1 MSSIESSK
9 ETKKIITGANPYM
22 PLWEHVPDGEPRVFT
37 YNGETR
43 IYLYGSHDTKK
54 TDYCGPDYVV
64 WSAPVDDPTS
74 WTCHGICYTA
84 SDGGDLYAPDVVQK
98 GDTFYMYAAENRG
111 SSIMLVTSKCPW
123 GPFGDPVKTELGF
136 DPGILVDD
144 DGKAYAF
151 WGFCE
156 CHAGELNDDMA
167 TLKPETIRRHI
178 IGHSKPF
185 WIKEDDGFVNPED
198 GFFEASS
205 PRKING
211 KYVLVYSKRYEYPR
225 PDLGVFGSCNGF
237 LSYKWSD
244 SPLGDYKDGGDI
256 SFNGGEVIKGP
267 DGNGIMTYQWG
278 NNHGSLMKVK
288 DQWYIFYHRQ
298 TGVNEY
304 ARQSMA
310 EPVDVAAGKG
320 GKIYIGKIS
329 YENGEPVK
337 SDVVEHT
344 SQGFFT
350 DGLDAYSFISAG
362 YACHIYDGTGKPNY
376 QGNAEGTNKDVRVA
390 HIMPVYESDSS
401 PVVDIQSGATIGF
414 RYLNFGSDGASKVMI
429 KGDFPKGFKI
439 NVRLDSFD
447 GEIVASEELSY
458 TTPEIV
464 FEPGKKISGKHA
476 VYFEFIT
483 EDDTL
488 RAMLDG
494 FRFEL

>member
-1 MSSIESSK
+1 MEN
-9 ETKKIITGANPYM
+9 KKIVTGANPYM

-37 YNGETR
+37 YQGETR

-64 WSAPVDDPTS
+64 WSAPVDDPTN

-123 GPFGDPVKTELGF
+123 GPFENPVKTELGF

-144 DGKAYAF
+144 DGRTYAF

-156 CHAGELNDDMA
+156 SHAGELNDDMA
-167 TLKPETIRRHI
+167 TLKPETVRHHI
-178 IGHSKPF
+178 MGHSKPF
-185 WIKEDDGFVNPED
+185 WIKEDDGHVDPVD

-211 KYVLVYSKRYEYPR
+211 KYVLIYSKRYEYPK
-225 PDLGVFGSCNGF
+225 PENGVFGSCNGF
-237 LSYKWSD
+237 LSYKWCD
-244 SPLGDYKDGGDI
+244 TPLGDYQPGGDI
-256 SFNGGEVIKGP
+256 SFNGGEVITGP

-288 DQWYIFYHRQ
+288 DQWYVFYHRQ
-298 TGVNEY
+298 TGCNEY
-304 ARQSMA
+304 SRQAMV
-310 EPVDVAAGKG
+310 EPVDIAMGKD
-320 GKIYIGKIS
+320 GKIYIGKIT

-337 SDVVEHT
+337 SDVVEAT
-344 SQGFFT
+344 SQGFYL
-350 DGLDAYSFISAG
+350 DGLDAYSIISAG
-362 YACHIYDGTGKPNY
+362 YTCHMYDGLGKPMY
-376 QGNAEGTNKDVRVA
+376 QGNAEGTNEGVRVA
-390 HIMPVYESDSS
+390 HIQPVYEGESS

-414 RYLNFGSDGASKVMI
+414 KYLNFGSEGASAAELT
-429 KGDFPKGFKI
+429 GDIPAGFKVSVHI
-439 NVRLDSFD
+439 DSYD
-447 GEIVASEELSY
+447 GKVVAATEVTEDSKAVSFELS
-458 TTPEIV
+458 E
-464 FEPGKKISGKHA
+464 KITGKHA

-483 EDDTL
+483 ENAED
-488 RAMLDG
+488 RAIFDC
-494 FRFEL
+494 FRFQK

>member
-1 MSSIESSK
+1 MEN
-9 ETKKIITGANPYM
+9 KKIVTGANPYM

-64 WSAPVDDPTS
+64 WSAPVDDPTN

-123 GPFGDPVKTELGF
+123 GPFENPVKTELGF

-144 DGKAYAF
+144 DGRTYAF

-156 CHAGELNDDMA
+156 SHAGELNDDMA
-167 TLKPETIRRHI
+167 TLKPETVRHHI
-178 IGHSKPF
+178 MGHSKPF
-185 WIKEDDGFVNPED
+185 WIKEDDGHVDPVD

-211 KYVLVYSKRYEYPR
+211 KYVLIYSKRYEYPK
-225 PDLGVFGSCNGF
+225 PENGVFGSCNGF
-237 LSYKWSD
+237 LSYKWAD
-244 SPLGDYKDGGDI
+244 SPLGDYKEGGDI
-256 SFNGGEVIKGP
+256 SFNGGEVITGP

-288 DQWYIFYHRQ
+288 DQWYVFYHRQ
-298 TGVNEY
+298 TGCNEY
-304 ARQSMA
+304 SRQAMV
-310 EPVDVAAGKG
+310 EPVDIAMGKD
-320 GKIYIGKIS
+320 GKIYIGKIT

-337 SDVVEHT
+337 SDVVEAT
-344 SQGFFT
+344 SQGFYL
-350 DGLDAYSFISAG
+350 DGLDAFAVISAG
-362 YACHIYDGTGKPNY
+362 YTCHMYDGLGKPMY
-376 QGNAEGTNKDVRVA
+376 QGNAEGTNEGVRVA
-390 HIMPVYESDSS
+390 HIQPVYEGDSS

-414 RYLNFGSDGASKVMI
+414 KYLNFGTEGASKAVLTGEIPAGTTVSIM
-429 KGDFPKGFKI
+429 
-439 NVRLDSFD
+439 LDSYNGKTVATTEVSAD
-447 GEIVASEELSY
+447 SKEITFEL
-458 TTPEIV
+458 TEKVT
-464 FEPGKKISGKHA
+464 GKHA
-476 VYFEFIT
+476 VYFGFMNNDEEKRSIF
-483 EDDTL
+483 DT
-488 RAMLDG
+488 

>member
-1 MSSIESSK
+1 MD
-9 ETKKIITGANPYM
+9 KKTITTGANPYM

-64 WSAPVDDPTS
+64 WSAPVDDPTD
-74 WTCHGICYTA
+74 WKCHGICYTA

-111 SSIMLVTSKCPW
+111 SSIMLVTSKTPW
-123 GPFGDPVKTELGF
+123 GPFTDPVKTELGF

-144 DGKAYAF
+144 DGKVYAF

-156 CHAGELNDDMA
+156 CHAAELNDDMA
-167 TLKPETIRRHI
+167 TIKKETVVNHI

-185 WIKEDDGFVNPED
+185 WIKEDDGHVVPTD

-211 KYVLVYSKRYEYPR
+211 KYVFVYSKRYEYNKPE
-225 PDLGVFGSCNGF
+225 LGVFGSCNGF

-244 SPLGDYKDGGDI
+244 TPLGEYKMGGDI

-298 TGVNEY
+298 TGCNEY
-304 ARQSMA
+304 ARQAMV
-310 EPVDVAAGKG
+310 EPVDVAIDKDGR
-320 GKIYIGKIS
+320 IFIGKIT
-329 YENGEPVK
+329 YENGESV
-337 SDVVEHT
+337 SSGVVEMT
-344 SQGFFT
+344 SQGFHT
-350 DGLDAYSFISAG
+350 NGLDAFAVISAG
-362 YACHIYDGTGKPNY
+362 YTCHMYDGKGVPMY
-376 QGNAEGTNKDVRVA
+376 QDNAEGTNKDRRVA
-390 HIMPVYESDSS
+390 HIQPVYEGDSA

-414 RYLNFGSDGASKVMI
+414 KYLDFGADGATKATITGS
-429 KGDFPKGFKI
+429 FPKGIKI
-439 NVRLDSFD
+439 SIRLDSYD
-447 GEIVASEELSY
+447 GGVVAAETVEADAEEV
-458 TTPEIV
+458 V
-464 FEPGKKISGKHA
+464 FALDGKVTGRHA
-476 VYFEFIT
+476 VYFEFVT
-483 EDDTL
+483 ENDEDRAVFDTFTF
-488 RAMLDG
+488 D
-494 FRFEL
+494 

>member
-1 MSSIESSK
+1 MEN
-9 ETKKIITGANPYM
+9 KKIVTGANPYM

-64 WSAPVDDPTS
+64 WSAPVDDPTN

-123 GPFGDPVKTELGF
+123 GPFENPVKTELGF

-144 DGKAYAF
+144 DGRTYAF

-156 CHAGELNDDMA
+156 SHAGELNDDMA
-167 TLKPETIRRHI
+167 TLKKDTIVHHI
-178 IGHSKPF
+178 MGHSKPF
-185 WIKEDDGFVNPED
+185 WIKEDDGHVNPVD

-211 KYVLVYSKRYEYPR
+211 KYVLIYSKRYEYPK
-225 PDLGVFGSCNGF
+225 PENGVFGSCNGF

-244 SPLGDYKDGGDI
+244 SPLGEYKAGGDI
-256 SFNGGEVIKGP
+256 SFNGGEVITGP

-288 DQWYIFYHRQ
+288 DQWYVFYHRQ
-298 TGVNEY
+298 TGCNEY
-304 ARQSMA
+304 SRQAMV
-310 EPVDVAAGKG
+310 EPVDIAMGKD
-320 GKIYIGKIS
+320 GKIYIGKIT

-337 SDVVEHT
+337 SDVVEAT
-344 SQGFFT
+344 SQGFYL
-350 DGLDAYSFISAG
+350 DGLDAFATISAG
-362 YACHIYDGTGKPNY
+362 YTCHMYDGLGKPMY
-376 QGNAEGTNKDVRVA
+376 QGNAEGTNEGVRVA
-390 HIMPVYESDSS
+390 HIQPVYEGDSS

-414 RYLNFGSDGASKVMI
+414 KYINFGADGASKAVLTGEI
-429 KGDFPKGFKI
+429 PAGTTI
-439 NVRLDSFD
+439 SILTDSYD
-447 GEIVASEELSY
+447 GEVVAATEVGADSKEVSFEL
-458 TTPEIV
+458 T
-464 FEPGKKISGKHA
+464 KKVTGKHA
-476 VYFEFIT
+476 VYFSFMNNDEEKRSIF
-483 EDDTL
+483 DT
-488 RAMLDG
+488 

>member
-1 MSSIESSK
+1 MEKRIV
-9 ETKKIITGANPYM
+9 TGANPYM

-64 WSAPVDDPTS
+64 WSAPVDDPTN

-123 GPFGDPVKTELGF
+123 GPFENPVKTELGF

-144 DGKAYAF
+144 DGRTYAF

-156 CHAGELNDDMA
+156 SHAGELNDDMA
-167 TLKPETIRRHI
+167 TLKKETIVHHI
-178 IGHSKPF
+178 MGHSKPF
-185 WIKEDDGFVNPED
+185 WIKEDDGHVDPVD

-211 KYVLVYSKRYEYPR
+211 KYVLIYSKRYEYPK
-225 PDLGVFGSCNGF
+225 PENGVFGSCNGF
-237 LSYKWSD
+237 FSYKWCD
-244 SPLGDYKDGGDI
+244 TPLGDYQPGGDI
-256 SFNGGEVIKGP
+256 SFNGGEVITGP

-288 DQWYIFYHRQ
+288 DQWYVFYHRQ
-298 TGVNEY
+298 TGCNEY
-304 ARQSMA
+304 SRQAMV
-310 EPVDVAAGKG
+310 EPVDIAMGKD
-320 GKIYIGKIS
+320 GKIYIGKIT

-337 SDVVEHT
+337 SDVVEAT
-344 SQGFFT
+344 SQGFYL
-350 DGLDAYSFISAG
+350 DGLDAYSIISAG
-362 YACHIYDGTGKPNY
+362 YTCHMYDGLGKPMY
-376 QGNAEGTNKDVRVA
+376 QGNAEGTNEGVRVA
-390 HIMPVYESDSS
+390 HIQPVYEGESS

-414 RYLNFGSDGASKVMI
+414 KYLNFGSDGASAAELT
-429 KGDFPKGFKI
+429 GDIPAGFKVS
-439 NVRLDSFD
+439 VRIDSYD
-447 GEIVASEELSY
+447 GKVVGATEVSEDSKEVSFELS
-458 TTPEIV
+458 E
-464 FEPGKKISGKHA
+464 KITGKHA
-476 VYFEFIT
+476 VYFEFNT
-483 EDDTL
+483 ENAED
-488 RAMLDG
+488 RAIFDC
-494 FRFEL
+494 FRFQK

>member
-1 MSSIESSK
+1 MEN
-9 ETKKIITGANPYM
+9 KKIVTGANPYM

-64 WSAPVDDPTS
+64 WSAPVDDPTN

-123 GPFGDPVKTELGF
+123 GPFENPVKTELGF

-144 DGKAYAF
+144 DGRTYAF

-156 CHAGELNDDMA
+156 SHAGELNDDMA
-167 TLKPETIRRHI
+167 TLKPETVRHHI
-178 IGHSKPF
+178 MGHSKPF
-185 WIKEDDGFVNPED
+185 WIKEDDGHVDPVD

-211 KYVLVYSKRYEYPR
+211 KYVLIYSKRYEYPK
-225 PDLGVFGSCNGF
+225 PENGVFGSCNGF
-237 LSYKWSD
+237 LSYKWAD
-244 SPLGDYKDGGDI
+244 SPLGDYKEGGDI
-256 SFNGGEVIKGP
+256 SFNGGEVITGP

-288 DQWYIFYHRQ
+288 DQWYVFYHRQ
-298 TGVNEY
+298 TGCNEY
-304 ARQSMA
+304 SRQAMV
-310 EPVDVAAGKG
+310 EPVDIAMGKD
-320 GKIYIGKIS
+320 GKIYIGKIT

-337 SDVVEHT
+337 SDVVEAT
-344 SQGFFT
+344 SQGFYL
-350 DGLDAYSFISAG
+350 DGLDAFAVISAG
-362 YACHIYDGTGKPNY
+362 YTCHMYDGLGKPMY
-376 QGNAEGTNKDVRVA
+376 QGNAEGTNEGVRVA
-390 HIMPVYESDSS
+390 HIQPVYEGDSS

-414 RYLNFGSDGASKVMI
+414 KYLNFGTEGASKAVLTGEIPAGTTVSIM
-429 KGDFPKGFKI
+429 
-439 NVRLDSFD
+439 LDSYNGKTIATTEVSAD
-447 GEIVASEELSY
+447 SKEITFEL
-458 TTPEIV
+458 TEKVT
-464 FEPGKKISGKHA
+464 GKHA
-476 VYFEFIT
+476 VYFGFMNNDEEKRSIF
-483 EDDTL
+483 DT
-488 RAMLDG
+488 

>member
-1 MSSIESSK
+1 MEA
-9 ETKKIITGANPYM
+9 KKIVTGANPYM

-64 WSAPVDDPTS
+64 WSAPVDEPTN

-123 GPFGDPVKTELGF
+123 GPFENPVKTELGF

-144 DGKAYAF
+144 DGRTYAF

-156 CHAGELNDDMA
+156 SHAGELNDDMA
-167 TLKPETIRRHI
+167 TLKKETVRHHI
-178 IGHSKPF
+178 MGHSKPF
-185 WIKEDDGFVNPED
+185 WIKEDDGHVDPVD

-211 KYVLVYSKRYEYPR
+211 KYVLIYSKRYEYPK
-225 PDLGVFGSCNGF
+225 PENGVFGSCNGF
-237 LSYKWSD
+237 LSYKWAD
-244 SPLGDYKDGGDI
+244 SPLGDYKEGGDI
-256 SFNGGEVIKGP
+256 SFNGGEVITGP

-288 DQWYIFYHRQ
+288 DQWYVFYHRQ
-298 TGVNEY
+298 TGCNEY
-304 ARQSMA
+304 SRQAMV
-310 EPVDVAAGKG
+310 EPVDIAMGKD
-320 GKIYIGKIS
+320 GKIYIGKIT

-337 SDVVEHT
+337 SDVVEAT
-344 SQGFFT
+344 SQGFYL
-350 DGLDAYSFISAG
+350 DGLDAFAVISAG
-362 YACHIYDGTGKPNY
+362 YTCHMYDGLGKPMY
-376 QGNAEGTNKDVRVA
+376 QGNAEGTNEGVRVA
-390 HIMPVYESDSS
+390 HIQPVYKGDSS

-414 RYLNFGSDGASKVMI
+414 KYLNFGTEGASKAVLT
-429 KGDFPKGFKI
+429 GDIPAGTTVSI
-439 NVRLDSFD
+439 MLDSYNGKTVATTEVSAD
-447 GEIVASEELSY
+447 SKEITFEL
-458 TTPEIV
+458 TEKVT
-464 FEPGKKISGKHA
+464 GKHA
-476 VYFEFIT
+476 VYFGFMNNDEEKRSIF
-483 EDDTL
+483 DT
-488 RAMLDG
+488 

>member
-1 MSSIESSK
+1 MEKRIV
-9 ETKKIITGANPYM
+9 TGANPYM

-64 WSAPVDDPTS
+64 WSAPVDDPTN
-74 WTCHGICYTA
+74 WTCHGVCYTA

-123 GPFGDPVKTELGF
+123 GPFTNPVKTELGF

-144 DGKAYAF
+144 DGRTYAF

-156 CHAGELNDDMA
+156 SHAGELNDDMA
-167 TLKPETIRRHI
+167 TLKPETIRHHI
-178 IGHSKPF
+178 MGHSKPF
-185 WIKEDDGFVNPED
+185 WIKEDDGHVDPVD

-211 KYVLVYSKRYEYPR
+211 KYVLIYSKRYEYPK
-225 PDLGVFGSCNGF
+225 PENGVFGSCNGF

-244 SPLGDYKDGGDI
+244 TPLGDYQMGGDI
-256 SFNGGEVIKGP
+256 SFNGGEVITGP

-288 DQWYIFYHRQ
+288 DQWYVFYHRQ
-298 TGVNEY
+298 TGCNEY
-304 ARQSMA
+304 SRQAMV
-310 EPVDVAAGKG
+310 EPVDIAMGKD
-320 GKIYIGKIS
+320 GKIYIGKIT

-337 SDVVEHT
+337 SDVVEAT
-344 SQGFFT
+344 SQGFYL
-350 DGLDAYSFISAG
+350 DGLDAYSVISAG
-362 YACHIYDGTGKPNY
+362 YTCHMYDGLGKPMY
-376 QGNAEGTNKDVRVA
+376 QDNAEGTNKGRRVA
-390 HIMPVYESDSS
+390 HIQPVYEGDSS

-414 RYLNFGSDGASKVMI
+414 KYLNFGEVGASSAVLTGSI
-429 KGDFPKGFKI
+429 PAGTKI
-439 NVRLDSFD
+439 SVILDSYD
-447 GEIVASEELSY
+447 GEAAGAAEVLTDSKEISLDLS
-458 TTPEIV
+458 
-464 FEPGKKISGKHA
+464 KKVTGKHA
-476 VYFEFIT
+476 VYFSFMNNDEEKRSIF
-483 EDDTL
+483 DT
-488 RAMLDG
+488 
-494 FRFEL
+494 FRFEI